1 MRIKPETGDIEDR
14 ECMSEIAESMEDL
27 STTTEALS
35 FAEQMVSLDA
45 RLKRIERSST
55 TMPDIDANARDP
67 TYFIAA
73 YFDTTNFTEAFW
85 IYGTVK
91 SLTRYILFS
100 DKFHE
105 TGEEGYA
112 LFAEDILQGLM
123 KSLRSGHYSIL
134 VFSVEYWL
142 KQFSAF
148 WNFEK
153 RVKQKVLENHK
164 FSYTEI
170 RHYNLAKASDAPLV
184 YARVLDTKLPSFNEN
199 VSLILH
205 YNQALLD
212 ILDDWEDIEEDA
224 RQDMPNIFIMAAS
237 ASIAYDKIRKCELD
251 STRDMV
257 LSETNSIEPI
267 DRLVRDYQAAINNVS
282 LPKNFSFLKF
292 LSERYLEVLR
302 SKMLQDA
309 S

>member
-1 MRIKPETGDIEDR
+1 
-14 ECMSEIAESMEDL
+14 
-27 STTTEALS
+27 
-35 FAEQMVSLDA
+35 
-45 RLKRIERSST
+45 
-55 TMPDIDANARDP
+55 
-67 TYFIAA
+67 
-73 YFDTTNFTEAFW
+73 
-85 IYGTVK
+85 
-91 SLTRYILFS
+91 
-100 DKFHE
+100 
-105 TGEEGYA
+105 
-112 LFAEDILQGLM
+112 
-123 KSLRSGHYSIL
+123 
-134 VFSVEYWL
+134 
-142 KQFSAF
+142 
-148 WNFEK
+148 
-153 RVKQKVLENHK
+153 
-164 FSYTEI
+164 
-170 RHYNLAKASDAPLV
+170 
-184 YARVLDTKLPSFNEN
+184 LDTKLPSFNEN